1 MDKTKIKENTKKKL
15 SNKKNTK
22 IKNKNVKNV
31 KNRKEEIEK
40 LTDKWIDGVTKFNDP
55 KKISKMFCNGGN
67 LVGTKSQILRKGKQ
81 IEGYFKYFAKLPK
94 IRVVSKNYNISKV
107 SDDNSVYLNTAFI
120 KWTWEGLEKPITAR
134 MTFLFKN
141 NCIFQLHSSSLP
153 NMSKK
158 LLNVS
163 GNV

>member
-1 MDKTKIKENTKKKL
+1 MTVRSKK
-15 SNKKNTK
+15 SNKSKTAV
-22 IKNKNVKNV
+22 NVKSN
-31 KNRKEEIEK
+31 KDNIDNIRK
-40 LTDKWIDGVTKFNDP
+40 LTNKWIDGVTKFNDP
-55 KKISKMFCNGGN
+55 KRISKMFCVGGN
-67 LVGTKSQILRKGKQ
+67 LVGTKSQILRTGKQ
-81 IEGYFKYFAKLPK
+81 IEGYFKYFAKLPD
-94 IRVVSKNYNISKV
+94 IHVVSKKYNITKV

-120 KWTWEGLEKPITAR
+120 KWMWDGLEKPITAR

-141 NCIFQLHSSSLP
+141 DCIFQLHSSSLP